1 MEKHGIR
8 DFSTFSRSLIFFLL
22 TLSLSLALFAGSTST
37 YLWRDEL
44 GEPHILEQGEGLEQ
58 GDSLAPA
65 LYALA
70 QHRALAAAAQ
80 VLPPTATLAAFLDDL
95 YILCPTPEA
104 RSAYNTVTR
113 AVAAHAGVSANQGKT
128 RIYGSLP
135 QAAPANLAD
144 LGPAVWCSDREP
156 AARGFVVGTP
166 LGSPEYIA
174 AHLEARLQEHQ
185 HLLDELPQL
194 PDLQSAWL
202 LLTFCAAPR
211 AQHSLRTIPPSATTR
226 YATAHDTAIAG
237 ALAALFGESNGLPA
251 AAQELAF
258 LPTRLGGL
266 GLCSATRTKEAAY
279 WAAWADLLPVI
290 HARAPALAQDF
301 VTQLEN
307 GPAAVAACL
316 QQADQAGRHLDL
328 HGWAHRPP
336 WTSLI
341 GDAAPPPPLA
351 DREPAWWRHGW
362 QHPASVAVTTY
373 HRQECVLPSLPPN
386 HRALLRSQ
394 AGPGAGAWLLAVP
407 SDPGTTLP
415 PPAMNIAL
423 RRRLRLPLPVTA
435 ATCVVDGRG
444 HGCGGP
450 LDPYGDHALACP
462 RSGAL
467 ARRAPLVERA
477 WVRVAREAVGADGRV
492 VPQQW
497 IASLNLPGVSSTD
510 RRRLDLVIYGAT
522 PLGEALCCDA
532 TLVSALTRGGAPI
545 PRAADN
551 DAVAIATARQRKQR
565 AYPELLQRGAQRL
578 LVLATELGGRWSG
591 ECRELMRILVDHR
604 ASRVAPAVRPA
615 ARNGWLRRWWG
626 ILSVAVQHATA
637 LGCDCPEPRKGG
649 HSTQSH
655 RALQHR
661 KRREEKKNLPKTV
674 AAFVQ
679 KSEV

>member
-1 MEKHGIR
+1 
-8 DFSTFSRSLIFFLL
+8 
-22 TLSLSLALFAGSTST
+22 
-37 YLWRDEL
+37 
-44 GEPHILEQGEGLEQ
+44 
-58 GDSLAPA
+58 
-65 LYALA
+65 
-70 QHRALAAAAQ
+70 
-80 VLPPTATLAAFLDDL
+80 
-95 YILCPTPEA
+95 
-104 RSAYNTVTR
+104 
-113 AVAAHAGVSANQGKT
+113 
-128 RIYGSLP
+128 
-135 QAAPANLAD
+135 
-144 LGPAVWCSDREP
+144 
-156 AARGFVVGTP
+156 
-166 LGSPEYIA
+166 
-174 AHLEARLQEHQ
+174 
-185 HLLDELPQL
+185 
-194 PDLQSAWL
+194 
-202 LLTFCAAPR
+202 
-211 AQHSLRTIPPSATTR
+211 
-226 YATAHDTAIAG
+226 
-237 ALAALFGESNGLPA
+237 
-251 AAQELAF
+251 
-258 LPTRLGGL
+258 
-266 GLCSATRTKEAAY
+266 
-279 WAAWADLLPVI
+279 
-290 HARAPALAQDF
+290 
-301 VTQLEN
+301 
-307 GPAAVAACL
+307 
-316 QQADQAGRHLDL
+316 
-328 HGWAHRPP
+328 
-336 WTSLI
+336 
-341 GDAAPPPPLA
+341 
-351 DREPAWWRHGW
+351 
-362 QHPASVAVTTY
+362 
-373 HRQECVLPSLPPN
+373 
-386 HRALLRSQ
+386 
-394 AGPGAGAWLLAVP
+394 
-407 SDPGTTLP
+407 
-415 PPAMNIAL
+415 MNIAL

-532 TLVSALTRGGAPI
+532 TLVSAPTRGGAPI

-661 KRREEKKNLPKTV
+661 KRREEKKIFPRLWLHLSRSRK
-674 AAFVQ
+674 FD
-679 KSEV
+679 S